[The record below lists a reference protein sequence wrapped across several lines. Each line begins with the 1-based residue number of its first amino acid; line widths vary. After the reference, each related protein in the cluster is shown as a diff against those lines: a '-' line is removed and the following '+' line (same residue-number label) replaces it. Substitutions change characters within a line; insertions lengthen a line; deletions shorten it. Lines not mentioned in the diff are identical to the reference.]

1 MASLNPQTLVREG
14 QPYFIT
20 RAQGVES
27 PLDLTVS
34 GALNEISA
42 SNGASTFVW
51 TETVLAQTSTIRQDA
66 SGVTIL
72 DETSAV
78 LTCISGNT
86 IIPQS
91 LTVQL
96 FGNPQGFITIAT
108 TSVSTIIKQSTAGAT
123 VELTSNGNVNIPS
136 IQVGTIATASVN
148 VGPDSN
154 PNRATTGPS
163 RFAFGTGGMYQAGSS
178 IFIDSANT
186 LSRQAIQINNANVTF
201 SQGLSCQDDLFTTGS
216 NGISTTGSIIST
228 LGTKQAI
235 LTSLSPPAGYSG
247 RLYAYDTATATN
259 ADLTLQGSA
268 GAFINK
274 STFSTPTNI
283 FLVAT
288 GTGKKVKF
296 NSPVKI
302 VERRPFW
309 AYYTQGDQLIPNA
322 TSVAA
327 ADANTMTLYPI
338 YVDPRY
344 GNVLTTVGPGIL
356 KSQFEPPV
364 TGLYEFILTLQIMS
378 PEPDPTEYMLR
389 WGANMAVYKTN
400 YTPGQPSVSTF
411 ISYVL
416 PMQTYS
422 EDKPTPFVDLAQVSS
437 YETLTWKFVYPM
449 VRTAVSNDTLRFIPT
464 FVDTP
469 NSSAFP
475 TSTFQT
481 RIGPGTTL
489 FIRLI

>member
-20 RAQGVES
+20 KSQGVES

-123 VELTSNGNVNIPS
+123 VELTSDGNINIPS

-163 RFAFGTGGMYQAGSS
+163 RFAFGTGGMFQAGSS
-178 IFIDSANT
+178 IFIDSTST
-186 LSRQAIQINNANVTF
+186 LADQAIQINNTNITIPK
-201 SQGLSCQDDLFTTGS
+201 GLSGQDIYASDPD
-216 NGISTTGSIIST
+216 GISTVGSIISA

-235 LTSLSPPAGYSG
+235 LTGVSPPAGYNA

-259 ADLTLQGSA
+259 ADLTLQGSSNA
-268 GAFINK
+268 SITK

-309 AYYTQGDQLIPNA
+309 AYYTQGDQLIPNS

-327 ADANTMTLYPI
+327 ADANTFILYTI

-344 GNVLTTVGPGIL
+344 GNVLSTQGGNL

>member
-20 RAQGVES
+20 KDQGVES

-123 VELTSNGNVNIPS
+123 VELTSDGNINIPS

-163 RFAFGTGGMYQAGSS
+163 RFAFGTGGMFQAGSS
-178 IFIDSANT
+178 IFIDSTST
-186 LSRQAIQINNANVTF
+186 LADQAIQINNTNITIPK
-201 SQGLSCQDDLFTTGS
+201 GLSGQDIYASDPD
-216 NGISTTGSIIST
+216 GISTVGSIISA

-235 LTSLSPPAGYSG
+235 LTGVSPPAGYNA

-259 ADLTLQGSA
+259 ADLTLQGSSNA
-268 GAFINK
+268 SITK

-309 AYYTQGDQLIPNA
+309 AYYTQGDQLIPNS

-327 ADANTMTLYPI
+327 ADANTFILYTI

-344 GNVLTTVGPGIL
+344 GNVLSTQGGNL